1 MPSIFQFLPAASEGV
16 VAGLQNFQNTLQA
29 VDALDQRYRDVKE
42 RRNLDEAWKAGTGST
57 PVKPGVAL
65 PLEAPNLEMLD
76 TYQAPVQNVGVQPPM
91 VPAKP
96 TTDQMKQVT
105 TNVDTVNVPNFTA
118 TNVASGG
125 VKQPTPRI
133 GATSRLGDYVYDI
146 KSKFEDYRAKNLAVG
161 DIDKQIN
168 ALISERARMKYDF
181 LTPLTAEQKAAQD
194 KAIPQIDAMIAELQA
209 KKSEVQNAG
218 LKGAN
223 NAKTITGATGTTGV
237 GTPTGGTPPG
247 KVGLP
252 SQVDES
258 QFNLVFDRLINVESG
273 ALQYDKNGN
282 LTESSKGALGI
293 TQVMPATAKKPGFGV
308 APLKNQSKEEY
319 IRFGREY
326 LTALLTKYNG
336 DFQKALAAYNAGP
349 GTIDKAIAKG
359 GDKWLTLAPK
369 ESQNY
374 VNKFAGL
381 SGNTVPTQVAENAVN
396 AQPKLELVT
405 TANAGENVGLT
416 PGRPNTL
423 NTAVNMSPRDFD
435 ILNTYILN
443 ERQTTVDLYNRK
455 RQALINRANAA
466 GNAGN
471 VQRAYELL
479 EQVDQLDSGINGA
492 LRSIDNNLWRAQG
505 DKASQEFTF
514 TGNPAR
520 MQAVWSH
527 YLGSQIQIQPRSD
540 GMYNLYINGQPAVD
554 DKGQF
559 IVRDRNSL
567 SQEFYRTISEE
578 YRKQDQAFRADR
590 AKFTYEKGIEAQ
602 ANLSVKQLEVL
613 GNINKAIIDGNY
625 KLAEKQLE
633 MSGFGSPALT
643 ADGVAYV
650 NKNGDVI
657 VFRNNPPKLANGMTG
672 EQVQYFPAPGAGLRK
687 Q

>member
-76 TYQAPVQNVGVQPPM
+76 TYQAPVQNVGVQPPV

-96 TTDQMKQVT
+96 TADQMKQVT

-223 NAKTITGATGTTGV
+223 NAKTITGATGTTGA

-282 LTESSKGALGI
+282 LTESSRGALGI

-505 DKASQEFTF
+505 DKASQEFTN

-590 AKFTYEKGIEAQ
+590 AKFTYEEGVKAQ

-613 GNINKAIIDGNY
+613 GTINKAIIDGNY

-633 MSGFGSPALT
+633 MNGFGSPVPIT
-643 ADGVAYV
+643 DGVAYGS
-650 NKNGDVI
+650 KTGDVI

-672 EQVQYFPAPGAGLRK
+672 EQVQYFPAPGVGLRK